1 MDLDYIN
8 ISEIESNAETALEKK
23 YAQFELAEGISVS
36 NPCEIN
42 IMKFRY
48 LEDFQNNYVDALSM
62 FFTKQE
68 INAQD
73 IQLSTDNTGSKSYS
87 FWNEYDKMY
96 GCVSDNGFIAML
108 KPDVFD
114 ISFACNGRNVKIYHV
129 DRDVDLSDSY
139 QLNNGEYSIGEA
151 VDYIN
156 AWLEDEYKKRFSQY
170 DYKVKT
176 VIVREFQD
184 HYLYEILI
192 QQIYNGVPLDCI
204 TQYAEMDEKS
214 NRMYMKY
221 TKNNVMADAI
231 LNSKLNVAE
240 KMNVQLNV
248 KANVPEMLPMSD
260 VELCSVL
267 GNMLDN
273 AVEACGT
280 LPKEERFMR
289 VYIGKLKGQ
298 LYLSVQNSA
307 GKVRKE
313 KGSYLSTKEGEH
325 GYGLF
330 RIDRVAKKYGGY
342 VNRQNEEGIFATEI
356 MIPLTEKVA

>member
-1 MDLDYIN
+1 MKTAIIIGAIILFSAFCVVGFFLLRRTLYNMIDRRIERFQSELIEKQVREIQNMYRQVRGWRHDYRNHIN
-8 ISEIESNAETALEKK
+8 N
-23 YAQFELAEGISVS
+23 
-36 NPCEIN
+36 
-42 IMKFRY
+42 MK
-48 LEDFQNNYVDALSM
+48 
-62 FFTKQE
+62 
-68 INAQD
+68 
-73 IQLSTDNTGSKSYS
+73 IQLSQEN
-87 FWNEYDKMY
+87 YD
-96 GCVSDNGFIAML
+96 G
-108 KPDVFD
+108 
-114 ISFACNGRNVKIYHV
+114 
-129 DRDVDLSDSY
+129 LSDY
-139 QLNNGEYSIGEA
+139 LNELA
-151 VDYIN
+151 DDLDTVD
-156 AWLEDEYKKRFSQY
+156 
-170 DYKVKT
+170 T
-176 VIVREFQD
+176 VIKT
-184 HYLYEILI
+184 
-192 QQIYNGVPLDCI
+192 G
-204 TQYAEMDEKS
+204 
-214 NRMYMKY
+214 
-221 TKNNVMADAI
+221 NVMADAI

-248 KANVPEMLPMSD
+248 KANVPETLPMSD

-280 LPKEERFMR
+280 LPEEERFMR

-356 MIPLTEKVA
+356 MIPLQTA

>member
-1 MDLDYIN
+1 MKIAIIIGAILLFIALCVVGFFLLRRTLYNMIDRRIERFQSELIEKQVREIQNMYRQVRGWRHDYRNHIN
-8 ISEIESNAETALEKK
+8 N
-23 YAQFELAEGISVS
+23 
-36 NPCEIN
+36 
-42 IMKFRY
+42 MK
-48 LEDFQNNYVDALSM
+48 
-62 FFTKQE
+62 
-68 INAQD
+68 
-73 IQLSTDNTGSKSYS
+73 IQLSQEN
-87 FWNEYDKMY
+87 YD
-96 GCVSDNGFIAML
+96 G
-108 KPDVFD
+108 
-114 ISFACNGRNVKIYHV
+114 
-129 DRDVDLSDSY
+129 LSDY
-139 QLNNGEYSIGEA
+139 LNELA
-151 VDYIN
+151 DDLDTVD
-156 AWLEDEYKKRFSQY
+156 
-170 DYKVKT
+170 T
-176 VIVREFQD
+176 VIKT
-184 HYLYEILI
+184 
-192 QQIYNGVPLDCI
+192 G
-204 TQYAEMDEKS
+204 
-214 NRMYMKY
+214 
-221 TKNNVMADAI
+221 NVMADAI

-280 LPKEERFMR
+280 LPEEERFMR

-307 GKVRKE
+307 GIVRKE

>member
-1 MDLDYIN
+1 MKIAIIIGAVILFSALCVIGFFVIRRTLYNMIDRRIERFQSELIEKQVREIQNMYRQVRGWRHDYRNHIN
-8 ISEIESNAETALEKK
+8 N
-23 YAQFELAEGISVS
+23 
-36 NPCEIN
+36 
-42 IMKFRY
+42 MK
-48 LEDFQNNYVDALSM
+48 
-62 FFTKQE
+62 
-68 INAQD
+68 
-73 IQLSTDNTGSKSYS
+73 IQLSQEN
-87 FWNEYDKMY
+87 YD
-96 GCVSDNGFIAML
+96 G
-108 KPDVFD
+108 
-114 ISFACNGRNVKIYHV
+114 
-129 DRDVDLSDSY
+129 LSDY
-139 QLNNGEYSIGEA
+139 LNELA
-151 VDYIN
+151 DDLDTVD
-156 AWLEDEYKKRFSQY
+156 
-170 DYKVKT
+170 T
-176 VIVREFQD
+176 VIKT
-184 HYLYEILI
+184 
-192 QQIYNGVPLDCI
+192 G
-204 TQYAEMDEKS
+204 
-214 NRMYMKY
+214 
-221 TKNNVMADAI
+221 NVMADAI

-280 LPKEERFMR
+280 LPEEERFMR

-356 MIPLTEKVA
+356 MIPLTGKVA

>member
-1 MDLDYIN
+1 MKIAIIIGAILLFIALCVVGFFLLRRTLYNMIDRRIERFQSELIEKQVREIQNMYRQVRGWRHDYRNHIN
-8 ISEIESNAETALEKK
+8 N
-23 YAQFELAEGISVS
+23 
-36 NPCEIN
+36 
-42 IMKFRY
+42 MK
-48 LEDFQNNYVDALSM
+48 
-62 FFTKQE
+62 
-68 INAQD
+68 
-73 IQLSTDNTGSKSYS
+73 IQLSQEN
-87 FWNEYDKMY
+87 YD
-96 GCVSDNGFIAML
+96 G
-108 KPDVFD
+108 
-114 ISFACNGRNVKIYHV
+114 
-129 DRDVDLSDSY
+129 LSDY
-139 QLNNGEYSIGEA
+139 LNELA
-151 VDYIN
+151 DDLDTVD
-156 AWLEDEYKKRFSQY
+156 
-170 DYKVKT
+170 T
-176 VIVREFQD
+176 VIKT
-184 HYLYEILI
+184 
-192 QQIYNGVPLDCI
+192 G
-204 TQYAEMDEKS
+204 
-214 NRMYMKY
+214 
-221 TKNNVMADAI
+221 NVMADAI

-260 VELCSVL
+260 VELCSLL

-280 LPKEERFMR
+280 LPEEERFMR

>member
-1 MDLDYIN
+1 MKIAIIIGAVILFSALCVVGFFLLRRTLYNMIDRRIERFQSELIEKQVREIQNMYRQVRGWRHDYRNHIN
-8 ISEIESNAETALEKK
+8 N
-23 YAQFELAEGISVS
+23 
-36 NPCEIN
+36 
-42 IMKFRY
+42 MK
-48 LEDFQNNYVDALSM
+48 
-62 FFTKQE
+62 
-68 INAQD
+68 
-73 IQLSTDNTGSKSYS
+73 IQLSQEN
-87 FWNEYDKMY
+87 YD
-96 GCVSDNGFIAML
+96 G
-108 KPDVFD
+108 
-114 ISFACNGRNVKIYHV
+114 
-129 DRDVDLSDSY
+129 LSDY
-139 QLNNGEYSIGEA
+139 LNELA
-151 VDYIN
+151 DDLDTVD
-156 AWLEDEYKKRFSQY
+156 
-170 DYKVKT
+170 T
-176 VIVREFQD
+176 VIKT
-184 HYLYEILI
+184 
-192 QQIYNGVPLDCI
+192 G
-204 TQYAEMDEKS
+204 
-214 NRMYMKY
+214 
-221 TKNNVMADAI
+221 NVMADAI

-280 LPKEERFMR
+280 LPEEERFMR

-356 MIPLTEKVA
+356 MIPLKTA

>member
-1 MDLDYIN
+1 MKTAIIIGAIILFKALCIIGFFLLRRTIYNMIDRRIERFQSELIEKQVREIQNMYRQVRGWRHDYRNHIN
-8 ISEIESNAETALEKK
+8 N
-23 YAQFELAEGISVS
+23 
-36 NPCEIN
+36 
-42 IMKFRY
+42 MK
-48 LEDFQNNYVDALSM
+48 
-62 FFTKQE
+62 
-68 INAQD
+68 
-73 IQLSTDNTGSKSYS
+73 IQLSQEN
-87 FWNEYDKMY
+87 YD
-96 GCVSDNGFIAML
+96 G
-108 KPDVFD
+108 
-114 ISFACNGRNVKIYHV
+114 
-129 DRDVDLSDSY
+129 LSDY
-139 QLNNGEYSIGEA
+139 LNELA
-151 VDYIN
+151 DDLDTVD
-156 AWLEDEYKKRFSQY
+156 
-170 DYKVKT
+170 T
-176 VIVREFQD
+176 VIKT
-184 HYLYEILI
+184 
-192 QQIYNGVPLDCI
+192 G
-204 TQYAEMDEKS
+204 
-214 NRMYMKY
+214 
-221 TKNNVMADAI
+221 NVMADAI

-248 KANVPEMLPMSD
+248 KANVPEALPMSD

-280 LPKEERFMR
+280 LPEEERFMR

-356 MIPLTEKVA
+356 MIPLQTA